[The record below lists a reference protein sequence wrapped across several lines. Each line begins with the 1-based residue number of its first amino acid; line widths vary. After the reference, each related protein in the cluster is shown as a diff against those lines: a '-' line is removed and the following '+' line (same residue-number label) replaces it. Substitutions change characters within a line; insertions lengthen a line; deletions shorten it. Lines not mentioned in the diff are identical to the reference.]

1 MIMKRILLPTDFSDN
16 AQNAI
21 NYALNLYKDESCTF
35 YLLNT
40 YTPIIYSY
48 DYQMNAGGYLGEI
61 ADVVR
66 DNSIRK
72 LNEIEKNVK
81 EKFNNPKHHFE
92 IVSSF
97 NLLTDEIKDKLEE
110 FSIDL
115 IVMGTKG
122 ATGTKEILFGS
133 NTIHIIQKVKCP
145 VLAIPDGH
153 FFEEPKEILFPTDY
167 KIDYSTKQL
176 ELFNTI
182 ATLFDSRVHVLN
194 VSHGIDLTEIETK
207 NKEKLEN
214 LLLDVKHAS
223 YSVEDQNIPQAINEF
238 QKSTYVQLL
247 MMVNNKHSFF
257 ENLFFKPIIK
267 QIGFHLNIP
276 FLVIP
281 SKM

>member
-1 MIMKRILLPTDFSDN
+1 MIMKKILLPTDFSNN

-21 NYALNLYKDESCTF
+21 NYALNLFKNENCKF

-66 DNSIRK
+66 ENSIKK
-72 LNEIEKNVK
+72 LREIEKNVK
-81 EKFNNPKHHFE
+81 DKFKNSKHHFE

-97 NLLTDEIKDKLEE
+97 NLLTDEIKDKLEQY
-110 FSIDL
+110 SLDL
-115 IVMGTKG
+115 IIMGTKG
-122 ATGTKEILFGS
+122 ATGAKEILFGT

-167 KIDYSTKQL
+167 KVDYSNKQL
-176 ELFNTI
+176 ESFKTI
-182 ATLFDSRVHVLN
+182 ASLFDSRMHVLN
-194 VSHGIDLTEIETK
+194 VSHGVDLKEKEIK

-214 LLLDVKHAS
+214 ILLDVKHAF
-223 YSVEDQNIPQAINEF
+223 YRVEDQAISQAINEF

-257 ENLFFKPIIK
+257 ENLFFKPVIN

-281 SKM
+281 AKM

>member
-1 MIMKRILLPTDFSDN
+1 MKKILLPTDFSDN

-21 NYALNLYKDESCTF
+21 NYALNLYKDENCTF

-48 DYQMNAGGYLGEI
+48 DYQMNTGGYLGEI

-66 DNSIRK
+66 ENSIKK
-72 LNEIEKNVK
+72 LNEIEENVK

-97 NLLTDEIKDKLEE
+97 NLLTDEIKDKLEQ

-122 ATGTKEILFGS
+122 ATGAKEILFGS

-167 KIDYSTKQL
+167 KVDYSTKQL
-176 ELFNTI
+176 ESLITI
-182 ATLFDSRVHVLN
+182 ATLFDSRVHVLH
-194 VSHGIDLTEIETK
+194 VSHDVDLTKIETK

-214 LLLDVKHAS
+214 LLLDVKQAS
-223 YSVEDQNIPQAINEF
+223 YRVEDQDIPQAINEF

-247 MMVNNKHSFF
+247 MMINNKHSFF
-257 ENLFFKPIIK
+257 ENLFFRPVIN

-281 SKM
+281 AKM

>member
-1 MIMKRILLPTDFSDN
+1 MKKILLPTDFSDN
-16 AQNAI
+16 AKNAI
-21 NYALNLYKDESCTF
+21 NYALNLFKNENCKI

-72 LNEIEKNVK
+72 LNELEKNVK
-81 EKFNNPKHHFE
+81 EKFKNPKHQFE
-92 IVSSF
+92 LISSF
-97 NLLTDEIKDKLEE
+97 NLLTDEVKDRIDDHA
-110 FSIDL
+110 IDL

-122 ATGTKEILFGS
+122 ATGAKEILFGT
-133 NTIHIIQKVKCP
+133 NTIHIMQKVKCP

-153 FFEEPKEILFPTDY
+153 FYEDPKEILFPTDF
-167 KIDYSTKQL
+167 KIDYSNKKL
-176 ELFNTI
+176 AILKNI
-182 ATLFDSRVHVLN
+182 ANHFDSRLHVLN
-194 VSHGIDLTEIETK
+194 VSHGVEFNETETK
-207 NKEKLEN
+207 GKEKLES
-214 LLLDVKHAS
+214 LLLDVKHAF
-223 YSVEDQNIPQAINEF
+223 YRVNDQDIPQAINEF

-247 MMVNNKHSFF
+247 MMINNKHSFF
-257 ENLFFKPIIK
+257 ENLFFKPVIN

-281 SKM
+281 AQM

>member
-1 MIMKRILLPTDFSDN
+1 MIMKKILLPTDFSDN

-66 DNSIRK
+66 ENSIKK
-72 LNEIEKNVK
+72 LNEIEENVK

-97 NLLTDEIKDKLEE
+97 NLLTDEIKDKLEQ

-122 ATGTKEILFGS
+122 ATGAKEILFGS

-167 KIDYSTKQL
+167 KVDYSTKQL
-176 ELFNTI
+176 ESLITI
-182 ATLFDSRVHVLN
+182 ATLFDIRVHVLH
-194 VSHGIDLTEIETK
+194 VSHDVDLTKIETK

-223 YSVEDQNIPQAINEF
+223 YRVEDQDIPQAINEF

-247 MMVNNKHSFF
+247 VMVNNKHSFF
-257 ENLFFKPIIK
+257 ENLFFKPVIN

-281 SKM
+281 AKM

>member
-97 NLLTDEIKDKLEE
+97 NLLTDEIKDKLEQ

-176 ELFNTI
+176 ESLNTI
-182 ATLFDSRVHVLN
+182 TTLFDSRVHVLN

-207 NKEKLEN
+207 NKEKLDN
-214 LLLDVKHAS
+214 LLLGVKHAS
-223 YSVEDQNIPQAINEF
+223 YRVEDQDIPQAINEF

>member
-1 MIMKRILLPTDFSDN
+1 MKKILLPTDFSDN

-66 DNSIRK
+66 ENSIKK
-72 LNEIEKNVK
+72 LNEIEENVK

-97 NLLTDEIKDKLEE
+97 NLLTDEIKDKLEQ

-122 ATGTKEILFGS
+122 ATGAKEILFGS

-167 KIDYSTKQL
+167 KVDYSTKQL
-176 ELFNTI
+176 ESLITI
-182 ATLFDSRVHVLN
+182 ATLFDSRVHVLH
-194 VSHGIDLTEIETK
+194 VSHDVDLTKIETK

-214 LLLDVKHAS
+214 LLLDVKQAS
-223 YSVEDQNIPQAINEF
+223 YRVEDQDIPQAINEF

-257 ENLFFKPIIK
+257 ENLFFKPVIN

-281 SKM
+281 AKM

>member
-1 MIMKRILLPTDFSDN
+1 MKRILLPTDFSDN

-72 LNEIEKNVK
+72 LNEIEKNIK

-97 NLLTDEIKDKLEE
+97 NLLTDEIKDKLEQ

-176 ELFNTI
+176 KSLNTI

-207 NKEKLEN
+207 NKEKLDN
-214 LLLDVKHAS
+214 LLLGVKHAS
-223 YSVEDQNIPQAINEF
+223 YRVEDQDIPQAINEF

>member
-1 MIMKRILLPTDFSDN
+1 MKKILLPTDFSDN

-21 NYALNLYKDESCTF
+21 NYALDLFKNESCKL

-66 DNSIRK
+66 DNSIKK
-72 LNEIEKNVK
+72 LKEIEKNVK
-81 EKFNNPKHHFE
+81 DKFKNSKHHFE

-97 NLLTDEIKDKLEE
+97 NLLTDEIKDKLEQY
-110 FSIDL
+110 SIDL
-115 IVMGTKG
+115 IIMGTKG
-122 ATGTKEILFGS
+122 ATGAKEILFGT

-145 VLAIPDGH
+145 VLAVPDGH

-167 KIDYSTKQL
+167 RIDYSNKQL
-176 ELFNTI
+176 DILKNISSRFE
-182 ATLFDSRVHVLN
+182 SRVHILN
-194 VSHGIDLTEIETK
+194 VSHGVDPTEIEIK
-207 NKEKLEN
+207 NKGKLEN
-214 LLLDVKHAS
+214 LLSDVKHAS
-223 YSVEDQNIPQAINEF
+223 YRVEDQDISQAINEF

-257 ENLFFKPIIK
+257 ENLFFKPIIN

-281 SKM
+281 AKM

>member
-1 MIMKRILLPTDFSDN
+1 MKKILLPTDFSDN

-66 DNSIRK
+66 ENSIKK
-72 LNEIEKNVK
+72 LNEIEENVK

-97 NLLTDEIKDKLEE
+97 NLLTDEIKDKLEQ

-122 ATGTKEILFGS
+122 ATGAKEILFGS

-167 KIDYSTKQL
+167 KVDYSTKQL
-176 ELFNTI
+176 ESLITI
-182 ATLFDSRVHVLN
+182 ATLFDIRVHVLH
-194 VSHGIDLTEIETK
+194 VSHDVDLSKIETK

-223 YSVEDQNIPQAINEF
+223 YRVEDQDIPQAINEF

-247 MMVNNKHSFF
+247 VMVNNKHSFF
-257 ENLFFKPIIK
+257 ENLFFKPVIN

-281 SKM
+281 AKM

>member
-1 MIMKRILLPTDFSDN
+1 MKKILLPTDFSDN

-21 NYALNLYKDESCTF
+21 NYALDLFKNESCKF

-66 DNSIRK
+66 DNSIKK
-72 LNEIEKNVK
+72 LKEIEKNVK
-81 EKFNNPKHHFE
+81 AKFKNSKHHFE

-97 NLLTDEIKDKLEE
+97 NLLTDEIKDKLEQY
-110 FSIDL
+110 SIDL
-115 IVMGTKG
+115 IIMGTKG
-122 ATGTKEILFGS
+122 ATGAKEILFGT

-145 VLAIPDGH
+145 VLAVPDGH

-167 KIDYSTKQL
+167 RIDYSNKQL
-176 ELFNTI
+176 DILKNISSRFE
-182 ATLFDSRVHVLN
+182 SRVHILN
-194 VSHGIDLTEIETK
+194 VSHGVDPTEIEIK
-207 NKEKLEN
+207 NKGKLEN
-214 LLLDVKHAS
+214 LLSDVKHAS
-223 YSVEDQNIPQAINEF
+223 YRVEDQDISQAINEF

-257 ENLFFKPIIK
+257 ENLFFKPIIN

-281 SKM
+281 AKM

>member
-1 MIMKRILLPTDFSDN
+1 MKKILLPTDFSDN

-21 NYALNLYKDESCTF
+21 NYALDLFKNESCKF

-66 DNSIRK
+66 DNSIKK
-72 LNEIEKNVK
+72 LKEIEKNVK
-81 EKFNNPKHHFE
+81 AKFKNSKHHFE

-115 IVMGTKG
+115 IIMGTKG
-122 ATGTKEILFGS
+122 ATGAKEILFGT

-145 VLAIPDGH
+145 VLAVPDGH

-167 KIDYSTKQL
+167 RIDYSNKQL
-176 ELFNTI
+176 DILKNISSRFE
-182 ATLFDSRVHVLN
+182 SRVHILN
-194 VSHGIDLTEIETK
+194 VSHGVDPTEIEIK
-207 NKEKLEN
+207 NKGKLEN
-214 LLLDVKHAS
+214 LLSDVKHAS
-223 YSVEDQNIPQAINEF
+223 YRVEDQDISQAINEF

-257 ENLFFKPIIK
+257 ENLFFKPIIN

-281 SKM
+281 AKM

>member
-1 MIMKRILLPTDFSDN
+1 MKKILLPTDFSDN
-16 AQNAI
+16 AKNAI
-21 NYALNLYKDESCTF
+21 YYALNLFKNENCKI

-72 LNEIEKNVK
+72 LNELEKNVK
-81 EKFNNPKHHFE
+81 EKFNNPKHQFE
-92 IVSSF
+92 IIASF
-97 NLLTDEIKDKLEE
+97 NLLTDEVKDRIDEHA
-110 FSIDL
+110 IDL

-122 ATGTKEILFGS
+122 ATGTKEILFGT

-153 FFEEPKEILFPTDY
+153 FFEDPKEILFPTDF
-167 KIDYSTKQL
+167 KIDYSNKKLAILKNIVNQL
-176 ELFNTI
+176 
-182 ATLFDSRVHVLN
+182 DSRVHVLN
-194 VSHGIDLTEIETK
+194 VSHGVELNEAETK
-207 NKEKLEN
+207 SKEKLES
-214 LLLDVKHAS
+214 LLLDVKHAF
-223 YSVEDQNIPQAINEF
+223 YRVNDQDIPQAINEF

-247 MMVNNKHSFF
+247 MMINNKHSFF
-257 ENLFFKPIIK
+257 ENLFFKPVIN

-281 SKM
+281 AQM

>member
-1 MIMKRILLPTDFSDN
+1 MIMKKILLPTDFSDN

-66 DNSIRK
+66 ENSIKK
-72 LNEIEKNVK
+72 LNEIEENVK

-97 NLLTDEIKDKLEE
+97 NLLTDEIKDKLEQ

-122 ATGTKEILFGS
+122 ATGAKEILFGS

-167 KIDYSTKQL
+167 KVDYSTKQL
-176 ELFNTI
+176 ESLITI
-182 ATLFDSRVHVLN
+182 ATLFDSRVHVLH
-194 VSHGIDLTEIETK
+194 VSHDVDLTKIETK

-214 LLLDVKHAS
+214 LLLDVKQAS
-223 YSVEDQNIPQAINEF
+223 YRVEDQDIPQAINEF

-257 ENLFFKPIIK
+257 ENLFFKPVIN

-281 SKM
+281 AKM

>member
-1 MIMKRILLPTDFSDN
+1 MKKILLPTDFSDN

-21 NYALNLYKDESCTF
+21 NYALNLFKTESCKF

-66 DNSIRK
+66 DNSIKK
-72 LNEIEKNVK
+72 LKEIEKNVK
-81 EKFNNPKHHFE
+81 DKFKNSKHHFE

-97 NLLTDEIKDKLEE
+97 NLLTDEIKDKLEQY
-110 FSIDL
+110 SIDL
-115 IVMGTKG
+115 IIMGTKG
-122 ATGTKEILFGS
+122 ATGAKEILFGT

-145 VLAIPDGH
+145 VLAVPDGH

-167 KIDYSTKQL
+167 KIDYSNKQL
-176 ELFNTI
+176 EIIKNISSLY
-182 ATLFDSRVHVLN
+182 DSRVHVLH
-194 VSHGIDLTEIETK
+194 VSHGVDPTEIEIK
-207 NKEKLEN
+207 NKGKLEN
-214 LLLDVKHAS
+214 LLSDVKHAS
-223 YSVEDQNIPQAINEF
+223 YRVEDQDIPQAINEF

-257 ENLFFKPIIK
+257 ENLFFKPIIN
-267 QIGFHLNIP
+267 QIGFHLNVP

-281 SKM
+281 AKM

>member
-1 MIMKRILLPTDFSDN
+1 MIMKKILLPTDFSDN

-21 NYALNLYKDESCTF
+21 NYALNLFRDESCQF

-66 DNSIRK
+66 ENSIEK
-72 LNEIEKNVK
+72 LTEIEKTVK

-92 IVSSF
+92 IISSF
-97 NLLTDEIKDKLEE
+97 NLLTDEIKDKIEE
-110 FSIDL
+110 YSIDL
-115 IVMGTKG
+115 IIMGTKG
-122 ATGTKEILFGS
+122 ATGAKEVLFGT
-133 NTIHIIQKVKCP
+133 NTIHIINKVKCA

-167 KIDYSTKQL
+167 KIDYSFKQL
-176 ELFNTI
+176 LNLKKI
-182 ATLFDSRVHVLN
+182 ASMFDSKVHVLN
-194 VSHGIDLTEIETK
+194 VSHGVDLKEKEIN
-207 NKEKLEN
+207 NKEKLES
-214 LLLDVKHAS
+214 LLLDVKHAF
-223 YSVEDQNIPQAINEF
+223 YRVEDQDIPKAINEF
-238 QKSTYVQLL
+238 QKTTYVQLL

-257 ENLFFKPIIK
+257 ENLFFKPIIN

-281 SKM
+281 AKM

>member
-1 MIMKRILLPTDFSDN
+1 MKKILLPTDFSDN

-66 DNSIRK
+66 ENSIKK
-72 LNEIEKNVK
+72 LNEIEENVK

-97 NLLTDEIKDKLEE
+97 NLLTDEIKDKLEQ

-122 ATGTKEILFGS
+122 ATGAKEILFGS

-167 KIDYSTKQL
+167 KVDYSTKQL
-176 ELFNTI
+176 ESLITI
-182 ATLFDSRVHVLN
+182 ATLFDIRVHVLH
-194 VSHGIDLTEIETK
+194 VSHDVDLTKIETK

-223 YSVEDQNIPQAINEF
+223 YRVEDQDIPQAINEF

-247 MMVNNKHSFF
+247 VMVNNKHSFF
-257 ENLFFKPIIK
+257 ENLFFKPVIN

-281 SKM
+281 AKM

>member
-1 MIMKRILLPTDFSDN
+1 MIMKKILLPTDFSDN

-48 DYQMNAGGYLGEI
+48 DYQMNTGGYLGEI

-66 DNSIRK
+66 ENSIKK
-72 LNEIEKNVK
+72 LNEIEENVK

-97 NLLTDEIKDKLEE
+97 NLLTDEIKDKLEQ

-122 ATGTKEILFGS
+122 ATGAKEILFGS

-167 KIDYSTKQL
+167 KVDYSTKQL
-176 ELFNTI
+176 ESLITI
-182 ATLFDSRVHVLN
+182 ATLFDSRVHVLH
-194 VSHGIDLTEIETK
+194 VSHDVDLTKIETK

-214 LLLDVKHAS
+214 LLLDVKQAS
-223 YSVEDQNIPQAINEF
+223 YRVEDQDIPQAINEF

-247 MMVNNKHSFF
+247 MMINNKHSFF
-257 ENLFFKPIIK
+257 ENLFFRPVIN

-281 SKM
+281 AKM